1 MAFDALEGKR
11 RPAGAVGLP
20 QKFTDL
26 VAQIDFVGHPEQ
38 FAVPAQHAEKVA
50 QIDTRHDCY
59 WA

>member
-1 MAFDALEGKR
+1 VVFDALEGKR
-11 RPAGAVGLP
+11 RPAGAVGLA

-38 FAVPAQHAEKVA
+38 FAVSAQHAEKVA